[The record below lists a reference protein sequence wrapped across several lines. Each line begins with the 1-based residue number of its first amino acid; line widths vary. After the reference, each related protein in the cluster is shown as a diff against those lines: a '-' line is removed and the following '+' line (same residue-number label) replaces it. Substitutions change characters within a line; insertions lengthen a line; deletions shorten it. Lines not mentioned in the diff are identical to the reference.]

1 MSNPPPLQLVE
12 PIDPQLI
19 RQSQTHEKIGH
30 PVNRSLMRPHL
41 SNLPAARNNP
51 SLHSK
56 ATDSNS
62 RHDNEHAEN
71 NSAGAEASGLRRG
84 MKEDGE
90 DSDPS
95 TIEVED
101 SQEAVDEM
109 VTADPQADRSAQQ
122 PNLNRSGIPRLPRL
136 AAVSPI
142 KEEGSELP
150 SPSLDAALASPLPAG
165 AQTASTASTESTR
178 TVRGTPLP
186 TGGARLSS
194 NPLAYPFPPMGTPRI
209 PGGLHKPFTVLSPT
223 VLPPSSQH
231 GGYGALGKKRPG
243 HKATAEPT
251 SGAFLP
257 HDATFPND
265 ESPYP
270 APNLYD
276 MTLAINSEPGLDAWW
291 TNVVNIV
298 REFYRADRVTLA
310 VPADTTDLQNV
321 PWGQKATFN
330 SAEEDE
336 FSLDYLPQSNIDSQS
351 EVGSNI
357 EWNGLEGVAQTVFS
371 PQPSGLRPT
380 LESRHSFSSYEEK
393 RKDVPVGVGQ
403 PSAAAARRP
412 GFPRT
417 ISHMSSRTGLPFRSL
432 GQGKSELSSESLRH
446 HTEQQSERSPD
457 AAFADEMKGQYSGRV
472 FPVLQTLDYE
482 ADPLIDSGGIIRVLE
497 RSDIVVLSRE
507 YTDRA
512 EPVDQVIAKLK
523 SDAADDKPGWSTS
536 AGEEV
541 DSAPQEK
548 LSASIPENTPISV
561 STRAIKG
568 PQRRINVPKGSS
580 SGGSRDSSASLAQDD
595 IPTHMPPPLY
605 EDYEQTSPSPWS
617 QSPAPSPAIH
627 ANIEENPFFTTASVD
642 EASFDPTDTPQDY
655 SKQVPVEAIGVDRA
669 STIIHIPL
677 VHPLLSKFLQPSRT
691 GARDAKIA
699 PDTNAPPKHRWPKSN
714 EHSEFRLPGH
724 GDSNKTPI
732 AILSILS
739 PIVPYPANLRQS
751 LTYLAPH
758 LATSFALSRQ
768 YSNIENEISGLCRRR
783 HGQAH
788 PPDPALAIGGTQRSE
803 SHVNANQEP
812 YSPANTDDGR
822 GQSAYWS
829 ITSPSDYSGVSRSPS
844 GSIVGTPGW
853 DPGSVGSSF
862 EKRPIG
868 VVIPGHVT
876 GSEAAE
882 SYFNSKRKGISRPNS
897 GVVPT
902 LSSAIL
908 TINQTQA
915 KQRSPSNA
923 NDMKAFQAED
933 VEIQEQ
939 SPQTPIRA
947 PAGGLASATR
957 KIDEPGTEDPTT
969 PKRISLAALGRISS
983 SSSVNRQEISPHG
996 QRPDRLFSP
1005 KNTQEHSSTES
1016 LQQGADKPHTLLH
1029 SYGADF
1035 SATFQSLP
1043 AVAAISPQ
1051 NAHTRTHLRTGSA
1064 PATMDRY
1071 EMPPPSERLL
1081 RTIIDSIPVQ
1091 IFTAAPQNG
1100 EITWVNSKFLTYRGQ
1115 TVNEFKQDPWSS
1127 IHPSEQ
1133 KDYLKKWAQ
1142 ALRSGEQFSQQ
1153 VRIRR
1158 FDGNYRWFYVRAA
1171 PLRDTR
1177 GITVHW
1183 FGTNMDIHE
1192 QHVAEV
1198 SAAREQETAAS
1209 EAKYRSLANSSPSI
1223 VFAATDTEGMTFAN
1237 TQWLTYSGQKF
1248 NEALGLGFMEHVHP
1262 DDLIKCKLPVF
1273 GQDPTV
1279 ATNVPTSFPPQPSR
1293 HPSSASSAGL
1303 SDSSLSSNATVTA
1316 GRPKVSRMSSS
1327 DSSNLD
1333 IPVTELS
1340 ELAKTGILKVSKDSD
1355 GKPSYSTE
1363 VRLRSKDGD
1372 YRWHL
1377 VRCIVVDSINFGNGE
1392 GSWFGTCTD
1401 INDHKLLEQ
1410 KLKETMDSKT
1420 RFLSNM
1426 SHEIRTPIIGISG
1439 MVNFLIDSPLNSE
1452 QLDQVGTIRASSE
1465 GLLNVIND
1473 ILDLSKV
1480 EAGMMKISPE
1490 WFHVRSII
1498 EDVNDITSVL
1508 AIQKRLELNY
1518 VVDEDVPPMVK
1529 GDRVRIRQVLL
1540 NVIGNAIKFTNEGE
1554 VFVHCQVCRDSEVLL
1569 LDKEVMLAFNIVDS
1583 GSGFTEKE
1591 AELIFKPFSQIDGS
1605 STRQHG
1611 GSGLGLV
1618 ISRQLV
1624 ELHGGRMRG
1633 SSVPGKGS
1641 TFVFTAKFTLPSQDD
1656 SPSVPVTPSMLSNK
1670 SSESTLDK
1678 EETVSQTR
1686 GERIAILDNM
1696 FSESPGPVIPVIDRG
1711 QDSPAVQSSGSSD
1724 PSVRSIQT
1732 YRSERSSAS
1741 SIPLHSRFGSMSEEN
1756 PFVKNFT
1763 LPPGGPSQSLPS
1775 PGQQV
1780 LRPSLSGFL
1789 HPPIYSIL
1797 VVCPQGYSRQA
1808 TVKHIEMT
1816 LPKHVPHQIT
1826 ERANLSECQEIIGGD
1841 SPVIFTHIVLSLR
1854 ESNEVIAL
1862 LDQVFGSNS
1871 QMRTV
1876 VVIISDSVQKR
1887 DIVSEAPSYDFTQL
1901 SKDHRVQFIYKPVKP
1916 SKFAVVFDPDKE
1928 RDLSTDRN
1936 RDSAQLV
1943 VESQKQ
1949 VFVEMEKTVGNKGH
1963 RVLLVEDNPVNQK
1976 VLLKFL
1982 SKISVTVDT
1991 ALDGVQCTDKVIG
2004 RDHGYYSVILCDLHM
2019 PNKDGYQTCRE
2030 IRQWER
2036 KNKYPY
2042 IPIIAL
2048 SANVMADV
2056 LEKCI
2061 SAGFSNYVTK
2071 PVDFKQLSKAMTD
2084 LLDPSDPSKS
2094 HELMRHR
2101 RS

>member
-1 MSNPPPLQLVE
+1 MSNPQRRPPEEPTDPKVNSRSQDPEKIRQLV
-12 PIDPQLI
+12 
-19 RQSQTHEKIGH
+19 
-30 PVNRSLMRPHL
+30 NRPLMRLHL
-41 SNLPAARNNP
+41 SDSSVARHTPSPHSRAANP
-51 SLHSK
+51 T
-56 ATDSNS
+56 TDHDHEAAGGNS
-62 RHDNEHAEN
+62 TGTKSSDESGGAKEN
-71 NSAGAEASGLRRG
+71 KEVRDASAVPV
-84 MKEDGE
+84 GE
-90 DSDPS
+90 L
-95 TIEVED
+95 
-101 SQEAVDEM
+101 QEAVNEM
-109 VTADPQADRSAQQ
+109 AINNPRVDRPAQ
-122 PNLNRSGIPRLPRL
+122 PSSLNRSERPHMLGPGN
-136 AAVSPI
+136 VYPI
-142 KEEGSELP
+142 KEEELS
-150 SPSLDAALASPLPAG
+150 SPLEAAFASPLPTG
-165 AQTASTASTESTR
+165 AQTVSTASTESTK
-178 TVRGTPLP
+178 TVRGTP
-186 TGGARLSS
+186 TVSDAARFPS
-194 NPLAYPFPPMGTPRI
+194 NPLSYPFPPMEAPRTPSA
-209 PGGLHKPFTVLSPT
+209 LHKPFTVLSPT
-223 VLPPSSQH
+223 VFPPSLQP
-231 GGYGALGKKRPG
+231 GGYGVLGKKNMG
-243 HKATAEPT
+243 NEGATAAT
-251 SGAFLP
+251 SVPFLP
-257 HDATFPND
+257 PDASVLGNETT
-265 ESPYP
+265 YP
-270 APNLYD
+270 APNLYE
-276 MTLAINSEPGLDAWW
+276 MTLTISSQPGLDAWW
-291 TNVVNIV
+291 TNVVDILT
-298 REFYRADRVTLA
+298 EFYRADRVTLA

-321 PWGQKATFN
+321 PWGQKASFN
-330 SAEEDE
+330 SVDEDE
-336 FSLDYLPQSNIDSQS
+336 LSLNYLPQSSLENRS
-351 EVGSNI
+351 EVDSSIDLSNI
-357 EWNGLEGVAQTVFS
+357 EIEDKLVPPS
-371 PQPSGLRPT
+371 QPSTVRPA
-380 LESRHSFSSYEEK
+380 LDSRHSFSSYEDK
-393 RKDVPVGVGQ
+393 KKAVPLGVSQ
-403 PSAAAARRP
+403 LSPVSSRRP

-417 ISHMSSRTGLPFRSL
+417 ISHMSSRADVPSRLLR
-432 GQGKSELSSESLRH
+432 QEKAELSSESLRH
-446 HTEQQSERSPD
+446 HTEEQSKKEHD
-457 AAFADEMKGQYSGRV
+457 AGFTKGMDSEFRGRV

-482 ADPLIDSGGIIRVLE
+482 VDPLIDSGGIVRVLE
-497 RSDIVVLSRE
+497 RGDIVILSRE
-507 YTDRA
+507 YTDNS
-512 EPVDQVIAKLK
+512 ELVDQNIAKIK
-523 SDAADDKPGWSTS
+523 RDAASDSKWSSS
-536 AGEEV
+536 AGGDTSPAHQDKIRANLAENP
-541 DSAPQEK
+541 SK
-548 LSASIPENTPISV
+548 FASL
-561 STRAIKG
+561 RALKG
-568 PQRRINVPKGSS
+568 PQRAGIPTKSNS
-580 SGGSRDSSASLAQDD
+580 SGSSRDSSASIVQDNTFAQASTPFYD
-595 IPTHMPPPLY
+595 
-605 EDYEQTSPSPWS
+605 DYEQISPSPWS
-617 QSPAPSPAIH
+617 QSPAPSPAIQD
-627 ANIEENPFFTTASVD
+627 NPEENPFFATTSVD
-642 EASFDPTDTPQDY
+642 EGSFDPTDSPQDY
-655 SKQVPVEAIGVDRA
+655 SKQAPVEAIGVDRA
-669 STIIHIPL
+669 STVVHIPL
-677 VHPLLSKFLQPSRT
+677 VHPLLSKLLQPSPV
-691 GARDAKIA
+691 GVRDPNVA
-699 PDTNAPPKHRWPKSN
+699 PDIRGSRDYSGIRPAGPSDN
-714 EHSEFRLPGH
+714 
-724 GDSNKTPI
+724 NKAPI
-732 AILSILS
+732 AILSLLS
-739 PIVPYPANLRQS
+739 PIVPYPRTLSQS

-768 YSNIENEISGLCRRR
+768 YSKIEIENSGLNRRR
-783 HGQAH
+783 HGHSYH
-788 PPDPALAIGGTQRSE
+788 PGPTLAPGE
-803 SHVNANQEP
+803 SQPLESRGHASQDP
-812 YSPANTDDGR
+812 YSPVYTDNGHT
-822 GQSAYWS
+822 QSASWS
-829 ITSPSDYSGVSRSPS
+829 ITSPSEHSGYSRSPS
-844 GSIVGTPGW
+844 GSVVGTPGW
-853 DPGSVGSSF
+853 DPGSVGSRS
-862 EKRPIG
+862 ENRSIG
-868 VVIPGHVT
+868 IVVAGHAI
-876 GSEAAE
+876 GSENTE
-882 SYFNSKRKGISRPNS
+882 SYFNANRKGISRPNS
-897 GVVPT
+897 GIVPT
-902 LSSAIL
+902 QSSIGV
-908 TINQTQA
+908 TTSQIEA
-915 KQRSPSNA
+915 KYRSP
-923 NDMKAFQAED
+923 MKASDSKFSSIED
-933 VEIQEQ
+933 NERHEE
-939 SPQTPIRA
+939 SPQTPITVSGEGS
-947 PAGGLASATR
+947 PSGAT
-957 KIDEPGTEDPTT
+957 KLDETGEEDPRT
-969 PKRISLAALGRISS
+969 PKRGSRLRLERINSS
-983 SSSVNRQEISPHG
+983 ASENRQEIIPHR
-996 QRPDRLFSP
+996 QRPDQHTSP
-1005 KNTQEHSSTES
+1005 TKSPQGQSTTEGPE
-1016 LQQGADKPHTLLH
+1016 QGSEKTHTLLH

-1043 AVAAISPQ
+1043 AVAALSPQ
-1051 NAHTRTHLRTGSA
+1051 TAHTRSHVRTGSA

-1115 TVNEFKQDPWSS
+1115 TVNEFKNDPWSS
-1127 IHPSEQ
+1127 IHPTERN
-1133 KDYLKKWAQ
+1133 DYLKKWGQ

-1192 QHVAEV
+1192 QHLAEI

-1223 VFAATDTEGMTFAN
+1223 VFAATDTEGITFAN
-1237 TQWLTYSGQKF
+1237 TQWLSFSGQKF
-1248 NEALGLGFMEHVHP
+1248 EDALGLGFMEHVHP
-1262 DDLIKCKLPVF
+1262 EDLIKCKLPEL
-1273 GQDPTV
+1273 GDGPLLS
-1279 ATNVPTSFPPQPSR
+1279 TNVPTSLPPKPSR
-1293 HPSSASSAGL
+1293 HPSTTSSASVSESSMS
-1303 SDSSLSSNATVTA
+1303 SDATVTA
-1316 GRPKVSRMSSS
+1316 GRPKVSRVSSS
-1327 DSSNLD
+1327 DSSSMD

-1340 ELAKTGILKVSKDSD
+1340 ELAKTGILKVSKDTN

-1439 MVNFLIDSPLNSE
+1439 MVNFLIDSPLNAE

-1529 GDRVRIRQVLL
+1529 GDRIRIRQVLL

-1554 VFVHCQVCRDSEVLL
+1554 VFVHCKVVKDSDVLL
-1569 LDKEVMLAFNIVDS
+1569 SEHEIMLSFDIVDS
-1583 GSGFTEKE
+1583 GNGFTEKE

-1624 ELHGGRMRG
+1624 ELHGGKMRG

-1641 TFVFTAKFTLPSQDD
+1641 TFVFTAKFSIPSRND
-1656 SPSVPVTPSMLSNK
+1656 SPSVPSTPSVLSNK
-1670 SSESTLDK
+1670 SSGSTLDK
-1678 EETVSQTR
+1678 EERAAPDQY
-1686 GERIAILDNM
+1686 ERFAILDKM
-1696 FSESPGPVIPVIDRG
+1696 FTESPGPVVPILEPG
-1711 QDSPAVQSSGSSD
+1711 HESPAVQSSGSSD
-1724 PSVRSIQT
+1724 PSVRSFQT

-1741 SIPLHSRFGSMSEEN
+1741 SMPLHSRFGSMSEEN
-1756 PFVKNFT
+1756 PVVKNFT
-1763 LPPGGPSQSLPS
+1763 LPSGGPSQGTSS
-1775 PGQQV
+1775 PNRQFQ
-1780 LRPSLSGFL
+1780 RPSTSGFL

-1797 VVCPQGYSRQA
+1797 VVCPQEYSRQA

-1826 ERANLSECQEIIGGD
+1826 ERANLSDCQVMIGGD
-1841 SPVIFTHIVLSLR
+1841 NPVTFTHIILSLR
-1854 ESNEVIAL
+1854 EPKDVIGL

-1887 DIVSEAPSYDFTQL
+1887 EIVSEAPGYDFGQL

-1928 RDLSTDRN
+1928 RDLSIDRN

-1949 VFVEMEKTVGNKGH
+1949 VFVDMEKTVGNKGH

-1991 ALDGVQCTDKVIG
+1991 ALDGVQCTDKVISK
-2004 RDHGYYSVILCDLHM
+2004 DHGYYSVILCDLHM

-2084 LLDPSDPSKS
+2084 LLDPSDPSRS

-2101 RS
+2101 RP